1 MTLDG
6 VQLISGTDF
15 SVSYTDNIN
24 VGTATATVTGQ
35 GNYQGTASQTF
46 QITKAGAAVTIA
58 PTPLV
63 LTYTGSAQALVDAG
77 EAAGGTML
85 YSLDGEQ
92 FSADIPT
99 STATGSYTVYYKVQ
113 GDANHEDTEAQS
125 VIAAIGKKD
134 ITISGIQAEDKVYD
148 GTTAVTLSYDAVV
161 FGGIAEGDA
170 LTVTAKGTFVD
181 ANVGTNKEVTITEIV
196 LDGQSIANY
205 QLAESGQQTTATAAI
220 TPKGIENATIADMR
234 VLPPR

>member
-1 MTLDG
+1 M
-6 VQLISGTDF
+6 
-15 SVSYTDNIN
+15 
-24 VGTATATVTGQ
+24 
-35 GNYQGTASQTF
+35 
-46 QITKAGAAVTIA
+46 
-58 PTPLV
+58 
-63 LTYTGSAQALVDAG
+63 DAG

-99 STATGSYTVYYKVQ
+99 STATGSYMVYYKVQ

-205 QLAESGQQTTATAAI
+205 QLAESGQQTTATAC
-220 TPKGIENATIADMR
+220 GYY
-234 VLPPR
+234 PRGERDTGWCTAHQRYGLQRELYRQYQCGYGYCNCYRPG